1 MAAKRKGSEE
11 AYIAGIPLAH
21 GGAVHYA
28 DKGVCSG
35 KTRHGLLK
43 NRGNAEKRE
52 ENQKDIA
59 TCMSNQSGMKGGA
72 SSMEQARVLVQILEE
87 LRQQNAMLQS
97 AMNTLREQSRQKDEE
112 IERLRQIILNL
123 QRAQFGQRSEKR
135 TYVLDDGNQQLS
147 LFDTP
152 EKSEEKSNPEPSQ
165 NPEKEICVS
174 GHSRKK
180 KRTLEELCA
189 TLPVEERIVDLPDN
203 EKVNPNGHALTC
215 IGQEYIRTELVL
227 ERAKAKVVKHYRKVY
242 ADRQLEQETGYSE
255 VFKPVMPPPLLAH
268 SYASASVVTDV
279 LMKKYVDAMP
289 LYRQEQMW
297 KRMGVE
303 LKRGTMANWVIQV
316 ADLYLRPFWKRIR
329 SELLT
334 QSTIHAD
341 ETVIQVLKEKG
352 KPATSESR
360 MWVYSSAKR
369 ADIQLRCFE
378 YRESRS
384 GKWAKTFL
392 EGFSGVL
399 ITDGYSGYNKIQE
412 AERAGCWAHMRRKW
426 LEAMPEGADA
436 KTCKAAEGYEFCNRL
451 FELERQFEGRTAEE
465 RLIQRKEKSGPILE
479 AYWTWLNTIPRPTGK
494 LKDAVAYAQ
503 NQKAHLSAFLEHG
516 EIEIS
521 NNQVENAIRPF
532 VVGRKGWLFADT
544 PQGAEASAIIYSLM
558 ETAKANSLRLD
569 DYLLHLLSVFPE
581 RVAQRKDF
589 EMDDLLPWSGE
600 MKSWFSAV

>member
-1 MAAKRKGSEE
+1 
-11 AYIAGIPLAH
+11 
-21 GGAVHYA
+21 
-28 DKGVCSG
+28 
-35 KTRHGLLK
+35 
-43 NRGNAEKRE
+43 
-52 ENQKDIA
+52 
-59 TCMSNQSGMKGGA
+59 MSNQSGMKGGA
-72 SSMEQARVLVQILEE
+72 SSMEQARVLAQILEE

-378 YRESRS
+378 YRESRN

-494 LKDAVAYAQ
+494 LKDAVTYAQ

>member
-1 MAAKRKGSEE
+1 
-11 AYIAGIPLAH
+11 
-21 GGAVHYA
+21 
-28 DKGVCSG
+28 
-35 KTRHGLLK
+35 
-43 NRGNAEKRE
+43 
-52 ENQKDIA
+52 
-59 TCMSNQSGMKGGA
+59 MSNQSGMKGGE
-72 SSMEQARVLVQILEE
+72 SGMEQTEIL
-87 LRQQNAMLQS
+87 LAIQQQLTMLQS
-97 AMNTLREQSRQKDEE
+97 TIDTLREQSRQKDEE
-112 IERLRQIILNL
+112 IERLRQIILSL
-123 QRAQFGQRSEKR
+123 QHAQFGQRSEKR
-135 TYVLDDGNQQLS
+135 TYVLDNGNQQLS

-152 EKSEEKSNPEPSQ
+152 EKPEETPAPNPSQ
-165 NPEKEICVS
+165 NPEEEIRVS

-180 KRTLEELCA
+180 KRTPEELCA
-189 TLPVEERIVDLPDN
+189 SLPVEERIVDLPDD
-203 EKVNPNGHALTC
+203 EKVNSNGHAPVC

-227 ERAKAKVVKHYRKVY
+227 ERAKAKVVEHYRKVY
-242 ADRQLEQETGYSE
+242 ADRELEQETGYSE

-268 SYASASVVTDV
+268 SYASASVVADV

-341 ETVIQVLKEKG
+341 ETVMQVHKEKG
-352 KPATSESR
+352 RPDALESR

-392 EGFSGVL
+392 EGFKGVL
-399 ITDGYSGYNKIQE
+399 ITDGYGGYNKVQD
-412 AERAGCWAHMRRKW
+412 AEHAGCWAHMRRKW
-426 LEAMPEGADA
+426 LDAMPEGADA
-436 KTCKAAEGYEFCNRL
+436 KTCKAAQGYEFCNRL
-451 FELERQFEGRTAEE
+451 FELERQFEELTAEE
-465 RLIQRKEKSGPILE
+465 RLMQRKEKSGPVLE

-494 LKDAVAYAQ
+494 LKDAVTYAQ
-503 NQKAHLSAFLEHG
+503 NQKAHLCAFLEHG

-532 VVGRKGWLFADT
+532 VIGRKGWLFADT
-544 PQGAEASAIIYSLM
+544 SQGAEASAIIYSLM

-569 DYLLHLLSVFPE
+569 DDLLHLLSVLPE
-581 RVAQRKDF
+581 RAEQRKDF
-589 EMDDLLPWSGE
+589 EIDDLLPWSEE

>member
-1 MAAKRKGSEE
+1 M
-11 AYIAGIPLAH
+11 
-21 GGAVHYA
+21 
-28 DKGVCSG
+28 
-35 KTRHGLLK
+35 
-43 NRGNAEKRE
+43 
-52 ENQKDIA
+52 
-59 TCMSNQSGMKGGA
+59 
-72 SSMEQARVLVQILEE
+72 
-87 LRQQNAMLQS
+87 
-97 AMNTLREQSRQKDEE
+97 
-112 IERLRQIILNL
+112 
-123 QRAQFGQRSEKR
+123 
-135 TYVLDDGNQQLS
+135 
-147 LFDTP
+147 
-152 EKSEEKSNPEPSQ
+152 
-165 NPEKEICVS
+165 
-174 GHSRKK
+174 
-180 KRTLEELCA
+180 
-189 TLPVEERIVDLPDN
+189 LPVEERIVDLPDN
-203 EKVNPNGHALTC
+203 EKVNPDGHALTC

-494 LKDAVAYAQ
+494 LKDAVTYAQ

-569 DYLLHLLSVFPE
+569 DYLLHLLSVLPE

-600 MKSWFSAV
+600 MKSRFSAV

>member
-1 MAAKRKGSEE
+1 
-11 AYIAGIPLAH
+11 
-21 GGAVHYA
+21 
-28 DKGVCSG
+28 
-35 KTRHGLLK
+35 
-43 NRGNAEKRE
+43 
-52 ENQKDIA
+52 
-59 TCMSNQSGMKGGA
+59 MSNQSGMKGGE
-72 SSMEQARVLVQILEE
+72 SGMEQTEIL
-87 LRQQNAMLQS
+87 LAIQQQLTMLQS
-97 AMNTLREQSRQKDEE
+97 TIDTLREQSRQKDEE
-112 IERLRQIILNL
+112 IERLRQIILSL
-123 QRAQFGQRSEKR
+123 QHAQFGQRSEKR
-135 TYVLDDGNQQLS
+135 TYVLDNGNQQLS

-152 EKSEEKSNPEPSQ
+152 EKPEETPAPNPSQ
-165 NPEKEICVS
+165 NPEEEIRVS

-180 KRTLEELCA
+180 KRTPEELCA
-189 TLPVEERIVDLPDN
+189 SLPVEERIVDLPDD
-203 EKVNPNGHALTC
+203 EKVNSNGHAPVC
-215 IGQEYIRTELVL
+215 IGQECIRTELVL
-227 ERAKAKVVKHYRKVY
+227 ERAKAKVVEHYRKVY
-242 ADRQLEQETGYSE
+242 ADRELEQETGYSE
-255 VFKPVMPPPLLAH
+255 VFKPVMPPPLLAY
-268 SYASASVVTDV
+268 SYASASVVADV

-341 ETVIQVLKEKG
+341 ETVMQVHKENG
-352 KPATSESR
+352 RPDALESR

-392 EGFSGVL
+392 EGFKGVL
-399 ITDGYSGYNKIQE
+399 ITDGYGGYNKVQD
-412 AERAGCWAHMRRKW
+412 AEHAGCWAHMRRKW
-426 LEAMPEGADA
+426 LDAMPEGADA
-436 KTCKAAEGYEFCNRL
+436 KTCKAAQGYEFCNRL
-451 FELERQFEGRTAEE
+451 FELERQFEELTAEE
-465 RLIQRKEKSGPILE
+465 RLMQRKEKSGPVLE

-494 LKDAVAYAQ
+494 LKDAVTYAQ
-503 NQKAHLSAFLEHG
+503 NQKAHLCAFLEHG

-532 VVGRKGWLFADT
+532 VIGRKGWLFADT

-569 DYLLHLLSVFPE
+569 DYLLHLLSVLPE
-581 RVAQRKDF
+581 RAEQRKDF
-589 EMDDLLPWSGE
+589 EIDDLLPWSEE

>member
-1 MAAKRKGSEE
+1 
-11 AYIAGIPLAH
+11 
-21 GGAVHYA
+21 
-28 DKGVCSG
+28 
-35 KTRHGLLK
+35 
-43 NRGNAEKRE
+43 
-52 ENQKDIA
+52 
-59 TCMSNQSGMKGGA
+59 MSNQSGMKDGE
-72 SSMEQARVLVQILEE
+72 SSMEQTEIL
-87 LRQQNAMLQS
+87 LTIRRQLTMLQS
-97 AMNTLREQSRQKDEE
+97 TIDSLKEQSRQKDEE

-152 EKSEEKSNPEPSQ
+152 EKSEEKSSSEPSQ
-165 NPEKEICVS
+165 NSEREIRVS

-189 TLPVEERIVDLPDN
+189 SLPVEERIVDLPDE
-203 EKVNPNGHALTC
+203 EKVNADGHALTC

-227 ERAKAKVVKHYRKVY
+227 ERARAKVVKHYRKVY
-242 ADRQLEQETGYSE
+242 ADRELEQETGYAE
-255 VFKPVMPPPLLAH
+255 VFKPVMPPPLLPH

-341 ETVIQVLKEKG
+341 ETVMQVLKEKG

-392 EGFSGVL
+392 EGFGGVL
-399 ITDGYSGYNKIQE
+399 ITDGYSGYNKVQE

-451 FELERQFEGRTAEE
+451 FELEHQFEELTAEE
-465 RLIQRKEKSGPILE
+465 RLIQRKEKSGPVLE
-479 AYWTWLNTIPRPTGK
+479 AYWKWLNTIARPTGK
-494 LKDAVAYAQ
+494 LKDAVTYAQ

-532 VVGRKGWLFADT
+532 VIGRKGWLFADT

-569 DYLLHLLSVFPE
+569 DYLLHLLSVLPE
-581 RVAQRKDF
+581 RAEQDKDF
-589 EMDDLLPWSGE
+589 EMDDLLPWSEE

>member
-1 MAAKRKGSEE
+1 
-11 AYIAGIPLAH
+11 
-21 GGAVHYA
+21 
-28 DKGVCSG
+28 
-35 KTRHGLLK
+35 
-43 NRGNAEKRE
+43 
-52 ENQKDIA
+52 
-59 TCMSNQSGMKGGA
+59 MSNQSGMKGGA

-203 EKVNPNGHALTC
+203 EKVNPNGHPLTC

-494 LKDAVAYAQ
+494 LKDAVTYAQ